1 MTKILFVC
9 HGNICR
15 SPLAEIL
22 FRDLAK
28 KRGVGDMFYVYS
40 SGTSD
45 EEHGNPIYPPV
56 KSLLRRKGIIFAPHN
71 ANRMSAADG
80 DEYDMLIGMDNYNL
94 SNMRRIV
101 GPRSAHKCSLLL
113 DYTDTP
119 GAIDDPWYTDNFELA
134 YEQILKGCEGLLD
147 HLLSKKK

>member
-1 MTKILFVC
+1 MIRILFVC

-15 SPLAEIL
+15 SPMAEIL

-28 KRGVGDMFYVYS
+28 KRGAAERFYVYS

-71 ANRMSAADG
+71 ANKMTPAAG
-80 DEYDMLIGMDNYNL
+80 SEYDMLIGMDSYNL

-101 GPRSAHKCSLLL
+101 GPENAHKCSLLL

-119 GAIDDPWYTDNFELA
+119 GSIDDPWYTDNFELA

-147 HLLSKKK
+147 RLLSER

>member
-28 KRGVGDMFYVYS
+28 KRGIADNFCVYS

-45 EEHGNPIYPPV
+45 EERGNPIYPPV
-56 KSLLRRKGIIFAPHN
+56 RSLLKQKGIDYEMHH
-71 ANRMSAADG
+71 ANRMKPSDG
-80 DEYDMLIGMDNYNL
+80 DNYDMLIGMDGYNL
-94 SNMRRIV
+94 ANMKRIV

-119 GAIDDPWYTDNFELA
+119 GSIADPWYTDDFELA

-147 HLLSKKK
+147 HLLTER